1 MTELESML
9 LACGFNE
16 ADANI
21 IVGEFLSGI
30 GNVMEAKGAAAD
42 QKVGEVLTEEQ
53 AAEILTKALG
63 DRLAAIPESERSKI
77 DLEMLEQ
84 KFSYR

>member
-1 MTELESML
+1 MELESVL
-9 LACGFNE
+9 LACGFNK

-30 GNVMEAKGAAAD
+30 GNVVEARGLAD

-53 AAEILTKALG
+53 AAEIFTKALD
-63 DRLAAIPESERSKI
+63 DRLAALPESERAGI

-84 KFSYR
+84 KFGYC